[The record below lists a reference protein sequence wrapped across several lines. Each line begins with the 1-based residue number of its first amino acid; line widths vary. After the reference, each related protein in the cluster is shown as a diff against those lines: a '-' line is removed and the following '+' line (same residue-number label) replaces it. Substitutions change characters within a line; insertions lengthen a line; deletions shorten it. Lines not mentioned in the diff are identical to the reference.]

1 MQEKSVLPDLNQDI
15 YRRILTIIVRQK
27 KNDLNEVMKEHAG
40 SGYRNLFAK
49 SVFYVLVIFILTIIT
64 QVRFELAFIQE

>member
-49 SVFYVLVIFILTIIT
+49 SVFCVLVIFISTIIT
-64 QVRFELAFIQE
+64 QIRLELAFIQE

>member
-15 YRRILTIIVRQK
+15 YRRILTLIVRQK

-49 SVFYVLVIFILTIIT
+49 SVFFLCFGNLNFNNYYPN
-64 QVRFELAFIQE
+64 